1 MKSLIQVLTAFCLC
15 LALLGVMGLP
25 ALAETPKAVEQ
36 LPETNFI
43 KQDLQKIDLNNAN
56 IYNFRRIKGMYPTLG
71 RIIIEH
77 APYASI
83 EDVLNI
89 PGLTEA
95 QKQLIKDNADQFA
108 LYKPDSSMNRE
119 RINNANYRL

>member
-1 MKSLIQVLTAFCLC
+1 M
-15 LALLGVMGLP
+15 
-25 ALAETPKAVEQ
+25 LAETAKSIEQ

-43 KQDLQKIDLNNAN
+43 KQDLAKIDLNNAN

-89 PGLTEA
+89 PGLTES
-95 QKQLIKDNADQFA
+95 QKQIIKDNADKFA
-108 LYKPDSSMNRE
+108 FYKPDSSMNRE

>member
-1 MKSLIQVLTAFCLC
+1 MNSLIQVLTAFCLW
-15 LALLGVMGLP
+15 LTLLVGLP

>member
-15 LALLGVMGLP
+15 FALLMGSVTP
-25 ALAETPKAVEQ
+25 ALAETTKAVEQ

-43 KQDLQKIDLNNAN
+43 KQSLEKIDLNNAN

-77 APYASI
+77 APYASL

-95 QKQLIKDNADQFA
+95 QKQIIKDNAEQFA

>member
-1 MKSLIQVLTAFCLC
+1 MNSLIQVLTAFCLC
-15 LALLGVMGLP
+15 LTLLVGLP

-108 LYKPDSSMNRE
+108 LYKPDISMNRE

>member
-1 MKSLIQVLTAFCLC
+1 MKTLISLICLVLMTCLW
-15 LALLGVMGLP
+15 LQP
-25 ALAETPKAVEQ
+25 AIAEPTGIDQ

-43 KQDLQKIDLNNAN
+43 KQNLEKIDLNNAN
-56 IYNFRRIKGMYPTLG
+56 IYNFRKIRGMYPTLG

-77 APYASI
+77 APYASL

-95 QKQLIKDNADQFA
+95 QKRIIRDNADRFA
-108 LYKPDSSMNRE
+108 LFKPDSSMNRE